1 MAMPDRPA
9 APARD
14 TAHSFRLLV
23 DGVRDYAIF
32 MLDGAGRVL
41 TWNTGAQRLKA
52 YGAEEIIGKHFSCFY
67 PEEAVEAGKP
77 ARLLALAARDGRVE
91 DEGWLVRRDGSR
103 FWADVIITALR
114 DSDGSVI
121 GFAKVTRDLTE
132 QRRADRALHESE
144 ERFRLLVESV
154 KDYAIF
160 MLDPAGR
167 VVSWNA
173 GAEAIK
179 GYAAEDILGQHFS
192 VFYPPEAV
200 ARGEPQAHLDV
211 ALREG
216 RLEDEGWRVRKD
228 GSRFWADAIITA
240 IRDAAGVLIGFGKV
254 TRDLTVR
261 RRMEDQLAQSNAE
274 LERFSYSVSHDLRA
288 PLRSINGY
296 AQAVLE
302 DSAAALD
309 TDGQRHLRIIRDSA
323 KRGGELI
330 DALLNFS
337 RLGRQT
343 LSVEPVD
350 LTELARSVVDELRK
364 SAGTEGVDILV
375 DPLPPARGDRTL
387 LRQALTNLIGNAF
400 KFSRARPHPQIEVG
414 ARREGPAVVYF
425 VRDNGVGFDMRYA
438 DKLFGGFQRL
448 HRADEFEGTGVGL
461 ALAQRIIQR
470 HGGGLLG
477 GGQGGGGGP
486 VLFSPPGGAPRRSL
500 KAPAGIAGIPGGP
513 YRRVY
518 ATSDPM
524 AAAGALRV
532 PHDPAGTR
540 TSPTAGHALARPGGV
555 RVPHGGARAAR
566 DGLDVVR
573 NGPTR
578 NRTENLLIK

>member
-1 MAMPDRPA
+1 MAMPDQPA
-9 APARD
+9 APARV

-91 DEGWLVRRDGSR
+91 DEGW
-103 FWADVIITALR
+103 
-114 DSDGSVI
+114 
-121 GFAKVTRDLTE
+121 
-132 QRRADRALHESE
+132 
-144 ERFRLLVESV
+144 
-154 KDYAIF
+154 
-160 MLDPAGR
+160 
-167 VVSWNA
+167 
-173 GAEAIK
+173 
-179 GYAAEDILGQHFS
+179 
-192 VFYPPEAV
+192 
-200 ARGEPQAHLDV
+200 
-211 ALREG
+211 
-216 RLEDEGWRVRKD
+216 RVRKD

-288 PLRSINGY
+288 PLRAINGY

-302 DSAAALD
+302 DYAAALD
-309 TDGQRHLRIIRDSA
+309 PEGQRFLAVIRDSA

-343 LSVEPVD
+343 LAVEPVN
-350 LTELARSVVDELRK
+350 LTELARAVVEELRK
-364 SAGTEGVDILV
+364 AAGPDGTDTIV

-387 LRQALTNLIGNAF
+387 LRQVLANLIGTAF
-400 KFSRARPHPQIEVG
+400 KFTRGRPHPHIEIG
-414 ARREGPAVVYF
+414 ARRERQAVVYF
-425 VRDNGVGFDMRYA
+425 VRDNGVGFDMQYA
-438 DKLFGGFQRL
+438 DKLFGVFQRL
-448 HRADEFEGTGVGL
+448 HRADEFEGTGVGR

-470 HGGGLLG
+470 HGGRSWADGQLDG
-477 GGQGGGGGP
+477 GATCF
-486 VLFSPPGGAPRRSL
+486 VTLPPGP
-500 KAPAGIAGIPGGP
+500 PAGP
-513 YRRVY
+513 
-518 ATSDPM
+518 
-524 AAAGALRV
+524 
-532 PHDPAGTR
+532 
-540 TSPTAGHALARPGGV
+540 
-555 RVPHGGARAAR
+555 
-566 DGLDVVR
+566 
-573 NGPTR
+573 
-578 NRTENLLIK
+578 

>member
-1 MAMPDRPA
+1 MAMPDQPA

-132 QRRADRALHESE
+132 QRRADQALHESE

-167 VVSWNA
+167 VASWNA

-179 GYAAEDILGQHFS
+179 GYAAEEILGQHFS
-192 VFYPPEAV
+192 VFYTPEDLSDRKPLQRHPTAV
-200 ARGEPQAHLDV
+200 
-211 ALREG
+211 REG
-216 RLEDEGWRVRKD
+216 RMEDEGWRVRKD
-228 GSRFWADAIITA
+228 GNRFWADTILTA
-240 IRDAAGVLIGFGKV
+240 MRDPAGTLIGFGKV
-254 TRDLTVR
+254 TRDLTTR
-261 RRMEDQLAQSNAE
+261 RRTEEQLSQSNTE
-274 LERFSYSVSHDLRA
+274 PERFSYSVSHDLRA
-288 PLRSINGY
+288 PLRAINGY
-296 AQAVLE
+296 AQAVLQ
-302 DSAAALD
+302 DYAAALD
-309 TDGQRHLRIIRDSA
+309 PEGQRVLAIIRDSA

-330 DALLNFS
+330 DALLHFS

-343 LSVEPVD
+343 LAVEPVD
-350 LTELARSVVDELRK
+350 LTEPARAGVGELRK
-364 SAGTEGVDILV
+364 
-375 DPLPPARGDRTL
+375 
-387 LRQALTNLIGNAF
+387 
-400 KFSRARPHPQIEVG
+400 
-414 ARREGPAVVYF
+414 
-425 VRDNGVGFDMRYA
+425 
-438 DKLFGGFQRL
+438 
-448 HRADEFEGTGVGL
+448 
-461 ALAQRIIQR
+461 
-470 HGGGLLG
+470 
-477 GGQGGGGGP
+477 
-486 VLFSPPGGAPRRSL
+486 
-500 KAPAGIAGIPGGP
+500 
-513 YRRVY
+513 
-518 ATSDPM
+518 
-524 AAAGALRV
+524 AAGPDR
-532 PHDPAGTR
+532 
-540 TSPTAGHALARPGGV
+540 
-555 RVPHGGARAAR
+555 
-566 DGLDVVR
+566 
-573 NGPTR
+573 
-578 NRTENLLIK
+578 